1 VLGRVG
7 VGLGSAV
14 LVAAPLV
21 IGGVHRVPMI
31 LLLLTSGL
39 ALACVALGA
48 SSQRPLRTS
57 AAIALPLMLLVI
69 PILQSLPLPLAVRGL
84 VDPAGNA
91 LLVENGVTPIRAWP
105 LSLDPPLTREIVGK
119 AAAVVAMFMIA
130 YHWAAG
136 QTKRHLVTRLIAAT
150 GVAATV
156 IGLGHRILGFGEI
169 YGLITVN
176 PRSLL
181 TGPFVNANHTA
192 EFLELAAFACV
203 ACALQRD
210 NILNRY
216 GWLTGMVMCAAGAL
230 GTLSRGALVGLLAGT
245 PLFLLLL
252 RRSSSDDEAPQRR
265 GAALAVGAGVLAL
278 VAGMA
283 VVLGAGALVNRF
295 KESSFV
301 DEVRFR
307 LWRDGVRVLS
317 VHPDGIGRGA
327 FNHLYPVYRT
337 LKNEAFAITYAHL
350 ENHPLQ
356 LLVDSGWPLFLVIV
370 AAAVVVLR
378 EIVRRGRR
386 DRIEAALLAGLFAV
400 TAHSLLDF
408 GLETLGVSIP
418 FAAMLGTVLGR
429 SRSAQEAAISRR
441 ATWAIFGL
449 TCASLLFGV
458 AAIAHPS
465 DDDFDKLLKRSK
477 SVEETRGI
485 LLRAQEA
492 HPTDYFYAFT
502 YARTEPIK
510 PDGRSPGRSPRLHA
524 LNRALRLCP
533 ECAQIHV
540 EVARTLWSMKL
551 RSQSLVEW
559 RTTMRIQPTLLGATM
574 EELWRA
580 GAKPAELA
588 ALASF
593 DAAKMVEAADFLA
606 GKGELAN
613 ALSILDEADLV
624 GAPRAESLL
633 TRCRLQT
640 RLGQLEAAATTLAEA
655 RAAGIQDPR
664 MAVLEAN
671 LILATKGAPGAAE
684 ALSLLDL
691 AATRYPLDVPVQQLR
706 ASIVLAYGKWQ
717 AADRAIDGFK
727 LAQYRATGQA
737 IDADLMAARIRAQLA
752 QWNACFSEYR
762 LALAQAGGSTVIW
775 VEFGQTAENAGR
787 DTTAREAY
795 AEAAR
800 LAPSDAKIA
809 EALRRVE
816 ARQGYMRSVA
826 SPPPGR

>member
-1 VLGRVG
+1 VLGRVS
-7 VGLGSAV
+7 VGLGSAA
-14 LVAAPLV
+14 LVAAPLLV
-21 IGGVHRVPMI
+21 GGVHRVPMV
-31 LLLLTSGL
+31 LLLLTCGL
-39 ALACVALGA
+39 ALACVALAA

-57 AAIALPLMLLVI
+57 AAVALPLVLLLI
-69 PILQSLPLPLAVRGL
+69 PLLQSLPLPLALRGL

-91 LLVENGVTPIRAWP
+91 LLLENGVTPIRAWP

-119 AAAVVAMFMIA
+119 AAAVLAMFMIA

-169 YGLITVN
+169 YGLIAVN

-252 RRSSSDDEAPQRR
+252 RRSSSEDDAPQRR
-265 GAALAVGAGVLAL
+265 GAALAVGAGVVAL

-283 VVLGAGALVNRF
+283 AVLGAGALVDRF
-295 KESSFV
+295 KASSFV

-307 LWRDGVRVLS
+307 LWRDGLRVLS
-317 VHPDGIGRGA
+317 VHPAGIGRGA
-327 FNHLYPVYRT
+327 FNHLYPIYRT

-356 LLVDSGWPLFLVIV
+356 LLVDSGWPLFLAIV
-370 AAAVVVLR
+370 AAAVVVIR

-408 GLETLGVSIP
+408 GLETLGVSLP

-429 SRSAQEAAISRR
+429 SRGTQEAAISRR

-458 AAIAHPS
+458 AAIAHSS
-465 DDDFDKLLKRSK
+465 DDDFDNLLKRSR
-477 SVEETRGI
+477 SVEETRAI

-492 HPTDYFYAFT
+492 HPTDYFYAFA

-510 PDGRSPGRSPRLHA
+510 PRDGRSPRLHA

-533 ECAQIHV
+533 ECAQIHI

-559 RTTMRIQPTLLGATM
+559 RVTMRIQPTLLGATM

-593 DAAKMVEAADFLA
+593 DAAKLVEAADFLA

-613 ALSILDEADLV
+613 GLSILDEADLV

-640 RLGQLEAAATTLAEA
+640 QLGQLEAAATTLAEA

-664 MAVLEAN
+664 MAVLDAN

-684 ALSLLDL
+684 ALAILDL
-691 AATRYPLDVPVQQLR
+691 AATRYPLDVAVQQLR
-706 ASIVLAYGKWQ
+706 ASIVLTYAKWQ

-737 IDADLMAARIRAQLA
+737 VDADLVAARIRAQLA

-762 LALAQAGGSTVIW
+762 LALAQAGANTGIW

-816 ARQGYMRSVA
+816 ARQGYLRSVA

>member
-7 VGLGSAV
+7 VGLGSAA

-21 IGGVHRVPMI
+21 VGGVHRIPMF
-31 LLLLTSGL
+31 LLLLTCGL
-39 ALACVALGA
+39 ALACVAFGA

-57 AAIALPLMLLVI
+57 AAIALPLVLLVI
-69 PILQSLPLPLAVRGL
+69 PLLQSVPLPLGLRGL
-84 VDPAGNA
+84 IDPAGNA
-91 LLVENGVTPIRAWP
+91 LLVENGVTVIRAWP

-119 AAAVVAMFMIA
+119 AAAVVAIFMIA

-136 QTKRHLVTRLIAAT
+136 QSKRHLVTRLIGAT

-156 IGLGHRILGFGEI
+156 IGLGHRILGFSEI
-169 YGLITVN
+169 YGLIRIY
-176 PRSLL
+176 PRGLL

-192 EFLELAAFACV
+192 EFLELAAFACL

-230 GTLSRGALVGLLAGT
+230 GTLSRGVLVGLLTGT

-252 RRSSSDDEAPQRR
+252 RRSSRDDDAPQRR
-265 GAALAVGAGVLAL
+265 GAALALGAGVLAL
-278 VAGMA
+278 VAGLA
-283 VVLGAGALVNRF
+283 ALLGAGALVDRF
-295 KESSFV
+295 NASSFV

-307 LWRDGVRVLS
+307 LWRDGLRVLS
-317 VHPDGIGRGA
+317 IHPGGIGRGA
-327 FNHLYPVYRT
+327 FNRLYPVYRT
-337 LKNEAFAITYAHL
+337 LKNEGPALTYAHL

-356 LLVDSGWPLFLVIV
+356 LLVDSGWPLFLAIV
-370 AAAVVVLR
+370 AAVVVVVR

-400 TAHSLLDF
+400 TAHSFLDF
-408 GLETLGVSIP
+408 GLETLGVALP
-418 FAAMLGTVLGR
+418 FAAILGTVLGR
-429 SRSAQEAAISRR
+429 CRSFEEAAFSKR
-441 ATWAIFGL
+441 ATRAIFGL
-449 TCASLLFGV
+449 TCASLVFGL
-458 AAIAHPS
+458 AAIAHSS

-477 SVEETRGI
+477 SVEETRAL
-485 LLRAQEA
+485 LLRAQEV
-492 HPTDYFYAFT
+492 HPTDYFYAFA
-502 YARTEPIK
+502 YAHTEPIK
-510 PDGRSPGRSPRLHA
+510 PRDGRSPRLHA

-533 ECAQIHV
+533 ECDAQLHV

-559 RTTMRIQPTLLGATM
+559 RVTVKIQPTLLGPTM
-574 EELWRA
+574 EELWGA

-633 TRCRLQT
+633 TRCRLLTQ
-640 RLGQLEAAATTLAEA
+640 LGQLEAAATTLAEA
-655 RAAGIQDPR
+655 RATGIQDPR
-664 MAVLEAN
+664 VAVLEAN
-671 LILATKGAPGAAE
+671 LILATKGAPGAGE
-684 ALSLLDL
+684 ALSILDL
-691 AATRYPLDVPVQQLR
+691 AAIRYPLDVPVQRLR
-706 ASIVLAYGKWQ
+706 ASIVLTYGKWQ
-717 AADRAIDGFK
+717 TADRAIDGFK
-727 LAQYRATGQA
+727 TALYRTAGQA
-737 IDADLMAARIRAQLA
+737 IEANLVAARIRAKLG
-752 QWNACFSEYR
+752 QWNVCFSEYR
-762 LALAQAGGSTVIW
+762 QALTLASAATWIW
-775 VEFGQTAENAGR
+775 FEFGQTAESAGR

-800 LAPSDAKIA
+800 LAPSEAKIA

-816 ARQGYMRSVA
+816 ARQGYLRSLA
-826 SPPPGR
+826 GPPPGR